1 MKTSLLALSLVS
13 TLANAECTKEQSEVI
28 AKITEAVKIQSATIC
43 NEGILF
49 YKDFITFPNVI
60 AVTKDLET

>member
-28 AKITEAVKIQSATIC
+28 ASITESVKIHSENIC
-43 NEGILF
+43 RNDTYF
-49 YKDFITFPNVI
+49 YKDHITFPIVI
-60 AVTKDLET
+60 AVTKDLQT